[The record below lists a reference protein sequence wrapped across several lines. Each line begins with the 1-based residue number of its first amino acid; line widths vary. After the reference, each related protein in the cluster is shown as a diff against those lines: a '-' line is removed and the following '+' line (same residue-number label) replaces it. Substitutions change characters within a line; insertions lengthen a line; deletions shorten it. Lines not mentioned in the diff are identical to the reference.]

1 MTTIAIEQA
10 TTTHWEVDP
19 ERTSVAFD
27 VPTFWGLA
35 TVHGN
40 FDRFAGS
47 YETGPEGAR
56 IELAID
62 ADSLGTGN
70 ATRDKHLRSSKFF
83 HVVEH
88 PQIHFLSTGV
98 HDAGA
103 GTLEVIG
110 RLGAAGRATS
120 LRFPATL
127 RRVGDELEIEATTT
141 VDQTELGMSTGTLGM
156 IRRPATLHVTARLH
170 ETNGAER

>member
-1 MTTIAIEQA
+1 MSTIAIEQA
-10 TTTHWEVDP
+10 TTHWAVDP
-19 ERTSVAFD
+19 EHTSVEFD
-27 VPTFWGLA
+27 VPSFWGLA
-35 TVHGN
+35 TVHGS

-47 YETGPEGAR
+47 YETGPAGAR
-56 IELAID
+56 IELAVD
-62 ADSLGTGN
+62 ADSLDTGN

-98 HDAGA
+98 HDAGD
-103 GTLEVIG
+103 GSLEVIG
-110 RLGAAGRATS
+110 RLGVAGRATS
-120 LRFPATL
+120 LRFPATA
-127 RRVGDELEIEATTT
+127 RRVGGELEIEASTP

-170 ETNGAER
+170 ETTGEGR

>member
-47 YETGPEGAR
+47 YETGPRRCEDR
-56 IELAID
+56 
-62 ADSLGTGN
+62 
-70 ATRDKHLRSSKFF
+70 
-83 HVVEH
+83 
-88 PQIHFLSTGV
+88 
-98 HDAGA
+98 AGD
-103 GTLEVIG
+103 
-110 RLGAAGRATS
+110 
-120 LRFPATL
+120 
-127 RRVGDELEIEATTT
+127 RRR
-141 VDQTELGMSTGTLGM
+141 QP
-156 IRRPATLHVTARLH
+156 RHR
-170 ETNGAER
+170 